1 VGYASGVLGAT
12 LKVVTFQRPCFMT
25 PEEEQLMQ
33 RHNEQFQNLS
43 TADILL
49 STYYVP
55 APRSQ
60 QNFIRA
66 VDLAV
71 VPLPLGQ

>member
-1 VGYASGVLGAT
+1 
-12 LKVVTFQRPCFMT
+12 MT
-25 PEEEQLMQ
+25 SEEEQLMQ

-60 QNFIRA
+60 QNFVRA
-66 VDLAV
+66 ADLAV